1 MITNNL
7 EEVVRQTNLLGDDAT
22 RIKCPECSEGRK
34 KKSERTLSVTQ
45 KDNKYLYN
53 CWHCGISGSVGIHS
67 TLTNFSKNSPSSSEK
82 TKLITDNWSKN
93 LDTKVPQKVMDFL
106 ESRKLN
112 WEVCKDLGIETA
124 TKGFNGSGINQA
136 IGFPYKKDG
145 KVYAVKWR
153 SVEAKSFTQDG
164 SANTFFNLDNVTIED
179 SILIVEGEFDVI
191 AMTTA
196 GVKTPCVSVPNGAP
210 LKVSKNRIDP
220 SEDRKFAYIWSAKD
234 TLEKCN
240 KVILAVDNDSAG
252 IALGEELA
260 RRIGKAKVF
269 NVTFPEDCKDANDVL
284 IKYGSERLREVIDN
298 AKPFPIR
305 GLHDANFYN
314 DRLTELYEGGQFRG
328 ISTGFESLDRL
339 FTLSTGMLTTITGI
353 PSSGKSQFC
362 SQLMLNTAINEDW
375 KWCVCSFENPVEI
388 LIATLAEMYV
398 GKSFFEAENRMN
410 DSEREEALKFIND
423 HFVFIDHMGGAS
435 ADMTS
440 IIELAQSSCMRMG
453 IRGLLIDPFNFVA
466 LPKGETSETNQISKM
481 LTELQLFAKS
491 SDIHVLFCA
500 HPHKMYPDSSG
511 QTQIPTGHHISGSA
525 SWFAKSDHGLTVDRA
540 DGEGVTIM
548 SWKCRFRWLGEQGM
562 IKLGFDDKTGRYLEQ
577 STFGMY
583 DPMKPNI
590 EGSIDEEE
598 DDSWLDEL

>member
-1 MITNNL
+1 MITSNL
-7 EEVVRQTNLLGDDAT
+7 EEVIRQTNLLGDDAT

-67 TLTNFSKNSPSSSEK
+67 TLSDLPNGSAKTLEK
-82 TKLITDNWSKN
+82 TKLIADNWSKN
-93 LDTKVPQKVMDFL
+93 LDTKTPQVVLDFIAT
-106 ESRKLN
+106 RKLS
-112 WEVCKDLGIETA
+112 WEVCNELGVTTA
-124 TKGFNGSGINQA
+124 TKGFNGSGIVQA
-136 IGFPYKKDG
+136 IGFPYRKEG

-153 SVEAKSFTQDG
+153 SVEGKSFTQEG
-164 SANTFFNLDNVTIED
+164 SANTFFNIDNVNIED
-179 SILIVEGEFDVI
+179 SIVICEGEFDVC

-210 LKVSKNRIDP
+210 IKVSNNKISP

-240 KVILAVDNDSAG
+240 KVILCVDNDSAG
-252 IALGEELA
+252 NALREELA

-269 NVTFPEDCKDANDVL
+269 NVTYPEDCKDANDVL
-284 IKYGSERLREVIDN
+284 IKHGSEKLRELVDN
-298 AKPFPIR
+298 ATPCPIR

-314 DRLTELYEGGQFRG
+314 DRLTDLYAGGQFRG
-328 ISTGFESLDRL
+328 ISTGFESLDKL
-339 FTLSTGMLTTITGI
+339 YTLSTGMLTTITGI

-388 LIATLAEMYV
+388 LIASLAEMFV
-398 GKSFFEAENRMN
+398 GKSFFEGENRMN
-410 DSEREEALKFIND
+410 NSEREEALKFINE

-491 SDIHVLFCA
+491 SEIHVLFCA

-511 QTQIPTGHHISGSA
+511 QTQIPTGHQISGSA
-525 SWFAKSDHGLTVDRA
+525 SWFAKTDHGLTVDRS
-540 DGEGVTIM
+540 DGEGVTIL
-548 SWKCRFRWLGEQGM
+548 SWKCRFRWLGSHGM
-562 IKLGFDDKTGRYLEQ
+562 IRLGFDENTGRYLEQ

-583 DPMKPNI
+583 DPMQTNI
-590 EGSIDEEE
+590 ERSTDEEE

>member
-1 MITNNL
+1 MILNNL

-67 TLTNFSKNSPSSSEK
+67 TLSDLPNGSAKTLEK
-82 TKLITDNWSKN
+82 TKLIADNWSKN
-93 LDTKVPQKVMDFL
+93 LDTKTPQVVLDFIAT
-106 ESRKLN
+106 RKLS
-112 WEVCKDLGIETA
+112 WEVCNELGVTTA
-124 TKGFNGSGINQA
+124 TKGFNGSGIVQA
-136 IGFPYKKDG
+136 IGFPYRKEG

-153 SVEAKSFTQDG
+153 SVEGKSFTQEG
-164 SANTFFNLDNVTIED
+164 SANTFFNIDNVNIED
-179 SILIVEGEFDVI
+179 SIVICEGEFDVC

-210 LKVSKNRIDP
+210 IKVSNNKISP

-240 KVILAVDNDSAG
+240 KVILCVDNDSAG
-252 IALGEELA
+252 NALREELA

-269 NVTFPEDCKDANDVL
+269 NVTYPEDCKDANDVL
-284 IKYGSERLREVIDN
+284 IKHGSEKLRELVDN
-298 AKPFPIR
+298 ATPCPIR

-314 DRLTELYEGGQFRG
+314 DRLTDLYVGGQFRG
-328 ISTGFESLDRL
+328 ISTGFESLDKL
-339 FTLSTGMLTTITGI
+339 YTLSTGMLTTITGI

-388 LIATLAEMYV
+388 LIASLAEMFV
-398 GKSFFEAENRMN
+398 GKSFFEGENRMN
-410 DSEREEALKFIND
+410 NSEREEALKFINE

-491 SDIHVLFCA
+491 SEIHVLFCA

-511 QTQIPTGHHISGSA
+511 QTQIPTGHQISGSA
-525 SWFAKSDHGLTVDRA
+525 SWFAKTDHGLTVDRS
-540 DGEGVTIM
+540 DGEGVTIL
-548 SWKCRFRWLGEQGM
+548 SWKCRFRWLGSHGM
-562 IKLGFDDKTGRYLEQ
+562 IRLGFDENTGRYLEQ

-583 DPMKPNI
+583 DPMQTNI
-590 EGSIDEEE
+590 ERSTDEEE